1 MPYVAFAANLL
12 WVMVIGLLG
21 PSVPVI
27 VDGLDISYA
36 QAGFLF
42 TLLSLGSLFG
52 SSVGAIASDSL
63 NRKRLLTSLC
73 GLFAGGL
80 VCMGFAPGYV
90 ALCITIFG
98 FSLFGSPIGSIGQ
111 SVMLDMYP
119 GQRSRY
125 LSIQTLFAAV
135 GSFIAPLLVA
145 VNIAGGLSWRWPFLE
160 TAALVL
166 VLTSV
171 LTLVR
176 IPNASADRSSR
187 APLTSIIRNPNMVIA
202 SVLVFL
208 YVAVDLGFSYW
219 LAEYFS
225 TELGVN
231 LRLSSAAVSIFLIG
245 MMSGRLT
252 TSWLVKRIATKRI
265 LLFGLSL
272 AAVSLV
278 SFLWI
283 PAVGVKALFA
293 FLYGLGI
300 GPVFPLMVAK
310 ASEEYPHQSGA
321 VTGLLFACMSLGG
334 MVFPL
339 VLGILASHHGI
350 ERSYLVSLGILVTIL
365 AGLLIWIRRRKAP
378 ASDTPEAIETTSAH
392 D

>member
-1 MPYVAFAANLL
+1 MPYVSFASNLL

-27 VDGLDISYA
+27 VDSLDISYA

-63 NRKRLLTSLC
+63 NRKRLLVSLC
-73 GLFAGGL
+73 GLFGVGL
-80 VCMGFAPGYV
+80 IGMGFATGYI
-90 ALCITIFG
+90 ALCITVFG
-98 FSLFGSPIGSIGQ
+98 FSLFGGPIGSIGQ

-125 LSIQTLFAAV
+125 MSLQTLFAAV

-145 VNIAGGLSWRWPFLE
+145 LNIAGGLSWRWPFVE
-160 TAALVL
+160 TAVL
-166 VLTSV
+166 VLFLTSIMM
-171 LTLVR
+171 LVK
-176 IPNASADRSSR
+176 IPNASADRSNR
-187 APLTSIIRNPNMVIA
+187 APLRSIIRNPNMLIA

-219 LAEYFS
+219 LAEYFN
-225 TELGVN
+225 TELGVS
-231 LRLSSAAVSIFLIG
+231 LRLSSAAVSIFLVG
-245 MMSGRLT
+245 MMSSRLA
-252 TSWLVKRIATKRI
+252 TSRLVKRIATKRI
-265 LLFGLSL
+265 LLSGLSL
-272 AAVSLV
+272 AAISLV
-278 SFLWI
+278 CFLLI
-283 PAVGVKALFA
+283 PAVGAKALFA
-293 FLYGLGI
+293 CLYGLGI

-310 ASEEYPHQSGA
+310 ASEEYPRQSGA

-339 VLGILASHHGI
+339 LSGVLASAIGI
-350 ERSYLVSLGILVTIL
+350 ERSYFFPLFVLVLIF
-365 AGLLIWIRRRKAP
+365 AGLLIWIRRRKGQAERVAMGDPPP
-378 ASDTPEAIETTSAH
+378 ATRR
-392 D
+392 

>member
-1 MPYVAFAANLL
+1 MPYAGFASNLL

-21 PSVPVI
+21 PSVPAI
-27 VDGLDISYA
+27 VQDLGISYA

-52 SSVGAIASDSL
+52 SSLGAIASDYV
-63 NRKRLLTSLC
+63 NRKRIFASFC

-80 VCMGFAPGYV
+80 ICMGFAPGYV
-90 ALCITIFG
+90 ALCVTVFG

-119 GQRSRY
+119 DQRSRY

-135 GSFIAPLLVA
+135 GSFIAPLLVS
-145 VNIAGGLSWRWPFLE
+145 VNIAGGLAWRWPFLE

-166 VLTSV
+166 LLTSV
-171 LTLVR
+171 VLLVK
-176 IPNASADRSSR
+176 IPNSSADRNSR
-187 APLTSIIRNPNMVIA
+187 TPLTSIMRNPNMIIA

-231 LRLSSAAVSIFLIG
+231 MRLSSAAVSVFLVG
-245 MMSGRLT
+245 MMSSRLA

-272 AAVSLV
+272 ASTSLLA
-278 SFLWI
+278 FLLT
-283 PAVGVKALFA
+283 PAVGAKAVFA
-293 FLYGLGI
+293 CLYGLGV
-300 GPVFPLMVAK
+300 GPIFPLMVAK
-310 ASEEYPHQSGA
+310 ASEEYPQQSGA
-321 VTGLLFACMSLGG
+321 VTGLLFACLSLGG

-339 VLGILASHHGI
+339 LLGVLATAIGI
-350 ERSYLVSLGILVTIL
+350 ERSYFLPLCVLIVILV
-365 AGLLIWIRRRKAP
+365 GVLIWIRKRRTQAEHAARGDRIARP
-378 ASDTPEAIETTSAH
+378 H
-392 D
+392 N

>member
-1 MPYVAFAANLL
+1 MPYVAFASNLL

-27 VDGLDISYA
+27 VDSLGISYA

-63 NRKRLLTSLC
+63 NRKRLLATLC

-80 VCMGFAPGYV
+80 ICIGFAPGYV
-90 ALCITIFG
+90 ALCLTVFG

-125 LSIQTLFAAV
+125 MSLQTLFAAV
-135 GSFIAPLLVA
+135 GSFVAPLLVA
-145 VNIAGGLSWRWPFLE
+145 VNIAGGLSWKWPFLE

-166 VLTSV
+166 MLTSV
-171 LTLVR
+171 VALVR

-187 APLTSIIRNPNMVIA
+187 VPLTSIIRNPNMVIA

-219 LAEYFS
+219 LAEYFK

-231 LRLSSAAVSIFLIG
+231 VRLSSAAVSIFLIG

-272 AAVSLV
+272 AAISLA
-278 SFLWI
+278 SFLLV
-283 PAVGVKALFA
+283 PAVGAKALFA
-293 FLYGLGI
+293 CLYGLGI

-310 ASEEYPHQSGA
+310 ASEEYPRQSGA
-321 VTGLLFACMSLGG
+321 VSGLLFACMSLGG

-339 VLGILASHHGI
+339 ALGVLAAHHGI
-350 ERSYLVSLGILVTIL
+350 ERSYLVSLGILVCLLLGI
-365 AGLLIWIRRRKAP
+365 LIWIRRRKAQ
-378 ASDTPEAIETTSAH
+378 ANGTPGAGEITFVRE
-392 D
+392 